1 MACERVCKSSVGP
14 ADTIELAKPYL
25 REKQTMRSFSQK
37 LMPPFSGQVHIAESD
52 TYRALTLDGQLWE
65 IQYVKRSHIRVGTLS
80 ASDIKSRSINSQQ
93 LVKDVADP
101 KLMALLDYLAGV
113 ELPFSGTDCFEY
125 WLLDAQEKQP
135 LALLFSCS
143 EKAQMAKFPSRVE
156 WTALPDAVMSVNKTK
171 EELAAGVPPVN
182 YRLER
187 LVAERAGVNSSA
199 AWFNRSEHPVEKF
212 PAFLVSEDWP
222 DADQQDLCRRYI
234 ERQAPRL
241 LMLQNLA
248 PSDRG
253 QLESCCQLYA
263 TEVARFCGLYPQVID
278 EELIRALRVEARL
291 REVSNVNDPS
301 SVRNRRDGV
310 LYM

>member
-1 MACERVCKSSVGP
+1 
-14 ADTIELAKPYL
+14 
-25 REKQTMRSFSQK
+25 MRSFSQK

-80 ASDIKSRSINSQQ
+80 AGDIKSRSINSQQ

-182 YRLER
+182 
-187 LVAERAGVNSSA
+187 
-199 AWFNRSEHPVEKF
+199 
-212 PAFLVSEDWP
+212 
-222 DADQQDLCRRYI
+222 CRRYI

-253 QLESCCQLYA
+253 QLESCCQPYA